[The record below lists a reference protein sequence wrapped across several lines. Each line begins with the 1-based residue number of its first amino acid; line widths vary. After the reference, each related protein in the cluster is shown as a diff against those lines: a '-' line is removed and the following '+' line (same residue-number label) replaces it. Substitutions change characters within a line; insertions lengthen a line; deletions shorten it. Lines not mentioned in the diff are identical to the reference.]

1 MSVVD
6 KLNRM
11 HREAVE
17 QIRAG
22 EDNEFLV
29 GFLTTSTML
38 ELSNLL
44 TNELDL
50 EKYAEAI
57 IEVITQY
64 APIDRCRVQFDLR
77 GFPTVIAASGAM
89 PKRALPS
96 GMEPGESTVG
106 ILRIDGVTSGT
117 LIAEDVPAP
126 LLAADFI
133 QVAADQIAASL
144 GTVLERENEQRRA
157 ALERVVAIIDRLDE
171 RWQAEQLDEIV
182 GAIIELPTVS
192 GASIVANVE
201 RLGGRIVASSGTP
214 GVAAAER
221 EFRIDS
227 TLDILLSM
235 NFAVEPWSTQ
245 HGQLDAVA
253 NALATSLSRVEQSI
267 RLLLEAETDQLTRLW
282 NRRKV
287 GRDLVVARNL
297 AGRERRPFTVA
308 IFDLDHFKQVND
320 RFGHLVGDAVLV
332 AFADLVK
339 RHAPKGATAARWG
352 GEEFLLIV
360 PDADEAETA
369 AIVQSIVAEC
379 TAACADAFPV
389 EGEEQTVSAG
399 VASFP
404 DFPTVTNEAL
414 IKLADEALY
423 RAKVGGRNSL
433 VAASGRSYGT
443 SGV

>member
-29 GFLTTSTML
+29 GFLTTATML

-50 EKYAEAI
+50 EKYAAAI
-57 IEVITQY
+57 IDVITQY

-89 PKRALPS
+89 PKRALPA

-144 GTVLERENEQRRA
+144 GTVLEREHEQRRA

-171 RWQAEQLDEIV
+171 RWQGEQLDEIV
-182 GAIIELPTVS
+182 EAIIELPTVC
-192 GASIVANVE
+192 GAKIIANVE
-201 RLGGRIVASSGTP
+201 RQGGQLVATTGSA
-214 GVAAAER
+214 GVATAER

-227 TLDILLSM
+227 TLDVVLTM
-235 NFAVEPWSTQ
+235 NFVVEPWSTQ
-245 HGQLDAVA
+245 HGQLDTVA
-253 NALATSLSRVEQSI
+253 NALATSLSRVEQNI

-287 GRDLVVARNL
+287 GRDLVMARNL
-297 AGRERRPFTVA
+297 ATRDRGSFAVA
-308 IFDLDHFKQVND
+308 MFDLDHFKQVND

-332 AFADLVK
+332 SFADLV
-339 RHAPKGATAARWG
+339 RRIAPSGATAARWG
-352 GEEFLLIV
+352 GEEFLLIM
-360 PDADEAETA
+360 PGATEADAA
-369 AIVQSIVAEC
+369 AIVTSIVAEC
-379 TAACADAFPV
+379 SAACADAFPDDD
-389 EGEEQTVSAG
+389 EQQTVSAG
-399 VASFP
+399 VAAFV
-404 DFPTVTNEAL
+404 DFPKLPNEAL
-414 IKLADEALY
+414 VKLADEALY
-423 RAKVGGRNSL
+423 RAKMAGRNGL
-433 VAASGRSYGT
+433 AAASGRTY
-443 SGV
+443 

>member
-29 GFLTTSTML
+29 GFLTTATML

-44 TNELDL
+44 TNDLDL
-50 EKYAEAI
+50 EKYATAI
-57 IEVITQY
+57 VDVITQY

-89 PKRALPS
+89 PKRALPA

-126 LLAADFI
+126 LLAADFL

-144 GTVLERENEQRRA
+144 GTILDRENESRRA
-157 ALERVVAIIDRLDE
+157 ALERVVMIIDQLDE
-171 RWQAEQLDEIV
+171 RWQGEQLDEIV
-182 GAIIELPTVS
+182 AAIAELPTVS

-201 RLGGRIVASSGTP
+201 RLGGQIVATTGSAA
-214 GVAAAER
+214 VATAER

-227 TLDILLSM
+227 TLDVVLTMHYS
-235 NFAVEPWSTQ
+235 VEPWSTQ
-245 HGQLDAVA
+245 HGQLDTVA
-253 NALATSLSRVEQSI
+253 TALASSLARVEQSI
-267 RLLLEAETDQLTRLW
+267 RLTLEADTDQLTRLW

-287 GRDLVVARNL
+287 SRDLVNARNL
-297 AGRERRPFTVA
+297 ATRDKGSFAVVM
-308 IFDLDHFKQVND
+308 FDLDHFKQVND

-332 AFADLVK
+332 AFADLLK
-339 RHAPKGATAARWG
+339 RTAPVGSTAARWG
-352 GEEFLLIV
+352 GEEFLLV
-360 PDADEAETA
+360 LPGATEAEA
-369 AIVQSIVAEC
+369 AALVAQVVTEC
-379 TAACADAFPV
+379 AAACAAAFPD
-389 EGEEQTVSAG
+389 EGEQQTVSGG
-399 VASFP
+399 VAALA
-404 DFPTVTNEAL
+404 DFPRLPNEAL
-414 IKLADEALY
+414 VKHADEALY
-423 RAKVGGRNSL
+423 RAKTAGRNGFA
-433 VAASGRSYGT
+433 AASGRTY
-443 SGV
+443 